1 LETLPINFLIKDSPT
16 AVAILDLDMC
26 FISHSEIWQREF
38 APNFDSL
45 IGKSYYDILSDTPEV
60 LRKIYNDCMNGASNS
75 NTGRKFVAPNGAIK
89 WLSWKVNSWKD
100 DNGKIKGLIITL
112 EDITETKRWEEL
124 LIKAQRVARIGA
136 WEVDLFSDRVYWTQ
150 ITKEIHEVPQNYV
163 PSLDTGINFYKKG
176 EYRDKITRLVSE
188 AISDGTSW
196 DTELILVTAKG
207 NEVWV
212 RAKGEVEIVDNKP
225 VRIYGTFQDID
236 EKKKYALD
244 FQKVTEQFAVA
255 TAGAKFGTFNLDLIT
270 HILEWDESMFPLF
283 GIDKDDFS
291 GDYDAWRSGVHP
303 EDIARCE
310 EEIGWAISGE
320 KDFNTEFR
328 IIWPDGEIRH
338 VGAIAVTQRD
348 HNGKAVRM
356 IGSNWDITDLKTAQ
370 MRLQKSEESFLGA
383 FESSNIGMALV
394 GLDGK
399 WIKVNQSLCNSMG
412 YREEELMSMTFQ
424 QITYAEDL
432 QKDLAMLQ
440 DLIDGKRDTYQV
452 EKRYNHKK
460 GRIVYVI
467 LSVTAVRKIDGEIS
481 HFISQIMDISPRI
494 IAEKKLNRLVDVTS
508 QQNESLFNFAHIVS
522 HNLRSH
528 SSNLSM
534 LSGFLS
540 TEENENERK
549 NLLNMLHDA
558 SESLNETVLHLNEVV
573 QVKVDA
579 LDKMKRVNLY
589 RTIMSVKKNL
599 GLLLENKN
607 AVCHVDI
614 DKNLKIRGIPAYLD
628 SIFLNLFTNSIKYS
642 SPERTPVIK
651 IVSAQIKDKTVL
663 TFSDNGLGIDLKRHG
678 DKLFGMYKT
687 FHRNKDA
694 KGIGLFIIKNQ
705 IEAMNGSIEVESTVD
720 VGTTF
725 KLYFDS
731 GFP

>member
-1 LETLPINFLIKDSPT
+1 METLSINFLIKDSPT

-26 FISHSEIWQREF
+26 FISLSEIWQREF
-38 APNFDSL
+38 APDYDSI
-45 IGKSYYDILSDTPEV
+45 IGKSYYDILPKTPEA
-60 LRKIYNDCMNGASNS
+60 LRKVYSDCLNGASNS
-75 NTGRKFVAPNGAIK
+75 NKGRKFIAANGAIT
-89 WLSWKVNSWKD
+89 WLSWKINSWKD
-100 DNGKIKGLIITL
+100 DGGKTKGLIIAL
-112 EDITETKRWEEL
+112 EDITETKRREEL
-124 LIKAQRVARIGA
+124 LIKAQRVAKIGA

-163 PSLDTGINFYKKG
+163 PSLEAGINFYKKG
-176 EYRDKITRLVSE
+176 EHRDKITRLVSD

-196 DTELILVTAKG
+196 DTELIIITAQE
-207 NEVWV
+207 NELWV
-212 RAKGEVEIVDNKP
+212 RAKGEVEIVDGKP
-225 VRIYGTFQDID
+225 VRIFGTFQDID
-236 EKKKYALD
+236 EKKKYTLD

-255 TAGAKFGTFNLDLIT
+255 TSGAKFGTFNLDLIT
-270 HILEWDESMFPLF
+270 HVLEWDESMFPLF
-283 GIDKDDFS
+283 GIDKGDFS
-291 GDYDAWRSGVHP
+291 GDYDAWRLGVHP

-328 IIWPDGEIRH
+328 IIWPNGEIRH
-338 VGAIAVTQRD
+338 VGAIAITQKN
-348 HNGKAVRM
+348 HEGKAVRM
-356 IGSNWDITDLKTAQ
+356 IGSNWDITELKTAQ
-370 MRLQKSEESFLGA
+370 MMLRKSEESFMGA

-399 WIKVNQSLCNSMG
+399 WIKVNQSLCNSLG
-412 YREEELMSMTFQ
+412 YQEEELARMTFQ
-424 QITYAEDL
+424 QITHPDDL
-432 QKDLAMLQ
+432 DKDLSL
-440 DLIDGKRDTYQV
+440 LRELVNGEREGYQV
-452 EKRYNHKK
+452 EKRYYHKN
-460 GRIVYVI
+460 GHLVYII
-467 LSVTAVRKIDGEIS
+467 LAVTGVNNIDGELS
-481 HFISQIMDISPRI
+481 HFISQILDISPRI
-494 IAEKKLNRLVDVTS
+494 NAEKKLNRLVDVTTE
-508 QQNESLFNFAHIVS
+508 QNDSLMNFAHIVS

-540 TEENENERK
+540 TEENESERK
-549 NLLNMLHDA
+549 NLLNMLCDA

-579 LDKMKRVNLY
+579 LDKMKCVNLY
-589 RTIMSVKKNL
+589 KTIRDVKKHL
-599 GLLLENKN
+599 ALLLQDKN
-607 AVCHVDI
+607 AVCHIDI

-642 SPERTPVIK
+642 SPERTPVLN
-651 IVSAQIKDKTVL
+651 IVSEHIENKTVL
-663 TFSDNGLGIDLKRHG
+663 SFSDNGLGIDLERHG

-694 KGIGLFIIKNQ
+694 KGIGLFITKNQ
-705 IEAMNGSIEVESTVD
+705 IEAMNGSIEVKSTVD

-725 KLYFDS
+725 KLYFEA